1 MSEHQPKKSNKT
13 ESINIREILFKYL
26 HKWYWFLISLLAFVF
41 IAFFYL
47 QTTNNKYSVETS
59 ILLRS
64 NKSKG
69 LMGGGDQS
77 AIFESLGFASMG
89 NKQIDDEI
97 QVLRSK
103 EIMKNVILS
112 MEINTEYYKKKK
124 LRYVEL
130 YPSSPLK
137 LIVHPTISDT
147 MKQELH
153 MSVKHTARGFRIKY
167 KYGKIKDVI
176 QLKDLSKPFSTPIG
190 KLSLTQIGKLDKN
203 DVYRIIHY
211 PMQNI
216 VEKHTESI
224 KVMEVNKRANAIKIT
239 TDAANTAKAIDM
251 LNMLIEYYN
260 MDAVIDKN
268 LFASNTAKFIDDR
281 LSIIKEELYDAE
293 LEVEDYKKK
302 YNLTNIQTE
311 VELLLETN
319 VEYQKEI
326 ERIENQINIIE
337 FVVDHLNKGDQTTTI
352 PMNLGL
358 DSEVLAKMVYEYNET
373 VLMRMKLERTSLP
386 TNPSLKQANQQIDE
400 LRRSILESVASM
412 KQSLQITKNGLMKKD
427 ELFYSKIK
435 GVPTYERE
443 FTQIIRHQ
451 SLKNG
456 LYVFLMEKREENA
469 MTLASA
475 VPSAKILDQ
484 PNASILPVS
493 PKKMII
499 LGFALIFG
507 LAFPFFILHIYDIL
521 NNKIADK
528 RELLKLID
536 APYLG
541 SIMNVKDQE
550 KIQVREGVTT
560 PIVELFR
567 LMRTN
572 LQFMIGAKKS
582 PVILVTSSIGG
593 EGKSFI
599 SINLAMT
606 FALVHKKVVLVGLDI
621 RKPMLTEYLH
631 IAKNSG
637 VSMYLSDESYQ
648 LKDVLVPSGIHPSL
662 FVVPA
667 GPVPPNPGELLMS
680 ERLDQLFVE
689 LRKEFDIIIVDS
701 APIGK
706 VSDTYLLNRVV
717 DNTVYIS
724 RQEFTPRDVTELIN
738 DIYENK
744 KLNNIGVILNG
755 VSHSSSSGYGYGYG
769 YT

>member
-13 ESINIREILFKYL
+13 ESVNIREILFKYL
-26 HKWYWFLISLLAFVF
+26 HKWHWFVISVFAFVF

-69 LMGGGDQS
+69 MMGGGES

-89 NKQIDDEI
+89 SKQIDDEI

-103 EIMKNVILS
+103 EIMKSVILS
-112 MEINTEYYKKKK
+112 MEINTEYYKKSK
-124 LRYVEL
+124 LKYVEL

-137 LIVHPTISDT
+137 LVVDQSFTDT
-147 MKQELH
+147 LSKELH
-153 MSVKHTARGFRIKY
+153 MSVKHTARGFRVKY
-167 KYGKIKDVI
+167 KYGKIKETI
-176 QLKDLSKPFSTPIG
+176 QLKDLSKPFATKIG
-190 KLSLTQIGKLDKN
+190 NLNLTQIGKIEKN

-251 LNMLIEYYN
+251 LNRLIEFYN
-260 MDAVIDKN
+260 LDAVIDKN
-268 LFASNTAKFIDDR
+268 LFATNTGKFIDDR
-281 LSIIKEELYDAE
+281 LSIIKEELFDAE
-293 LEVEDYKKK
+293 LEVEEYKKK

-326 ERIENQINIIE
+326 EKIENQINIIE
-337 FVVDHLNKGDQTTTI
+337 FVVDHLKKGDQTTTI

-358 DSEVLAKMVYEYNET
+358 DSEVLAKMVYEYNEA

-412 KQSLQITKNGLMKKD
+412 KQSLQITKSGLMKKD

-451 SLKNG
+451 SLKNA

-493 PKKMII
+493 PKRMII
-499 LGFALIFG
+499 LGFAFIFG
-507 LAFPFFILHIYDIL
+507 LALPFFILHIYDLI

-567 LMRTN
+567 LIRTN
-572 LQFMIGAKKS
+572 LQFMVGAKKS

-599 SINLAMT
+599 AINLAMT

-621 RKPMLTEYLH
+621 RKPMLTEYMH

-637 VSMYLSDESYQ
+637 VSMYLADDSYK
-648 LKDVLVPSGIHPSL
+648 LSDVLLPSGIHPSL
-662 FVVPA
+662 YVVPA
-667 GPVPPNPGELLMS
+667 GTVPPNPGELLMS
-680 ERLDQLFVE
+680 ERLDSLFVE
-689 LRKEFDIIIVDS
+689 LKKEFDIIIVDS

-717 DNTVYIS
+717 DNTVYIT
-724 RQEFTPRDVTELIN
+724 RQEYTPRDVTELIN

-744 KLNNIGVILNG
+744 KLNNMGVILNG

-769 YT
+769 YS

>member
-26 HKWYWFLISLLAFVF
+26 RKWYWFAISLFAFVF

-69 LMGGGDQS
+69 LLGGDQS

-112 MEINTEYYKKKK
+112 MEINTEYYKKNR

-137 LIVHPTISDT
+137 LVVDPSITDT
-147 MKQELH
+147 LTQELH
-153 MSVKHTARGFRIKY
+153 MNVKYSSRGYRVKY
-167 KYGKIKDVI
+167 EYGKIKETI
-176 QLKDLSKPFSTPIG
+176 QLKDLSKPFATKIG
-190 KLSLTQIGKLDKN
+190 NLSLKQEGELHKN
-203 DVYRIIHY
+203 DVFRIIHY
-211 PMQNI
+211 PIQNI
-216 VEKHTESI
+216 VEKHAENI

-239 TDAANTAKAIDM
+239 TDAANTTKAIDM
-251 LNMLIEYYN
+251 LNKLIEFYN
-260 MDAVIDKN
+260 LDAVVDKN
-268 LFASNTAKFIDDR
+268 LFATNTGRFIDER
-281 LSIIKEELYDAE
+281 LDLIQKQLFESE
-293 LEVEDYKKK
+293 LEVEAYKRK
-302 YNLTNIQTE
+302 YNLTDIQTE

-326 ERIENQINIIE
+326 EKIENQINVIE
-337 FVVDHLNKGDQTTTI
+337 FIQEHLSKGDQSTTI

-358 DSEVLAKMVYEYNET
+358 ESEALAQMVYEYNEA
-373 VLMRMKLERTSLP
+373 VMMRIKLERTSLP
-386 TNPSLKQANQQIDE
+386 TNPSLQMSKQQIDA
-400 LRRSILESVASM
+400 LRASILESVASM
-412 KQSLQITKNGLMKKD
+412 KQSLQITRSGLKKKD
-427 ELFYSKIK
+427 ELYFSKIENI
-435 GVPTYERE
+435 PTYERE
-443 FTQIIRHQ
+443 FTEIVRQQ
-451 SLKNG
+451 KLKNA
-456 LYVFLMEKREENA
+456 LYMFLMEKREENA

-493 PKKMII
+493 PKRMII

-507 LAFPFFILHIYDIL
+507 LALPFFVLHIYDLI
-521 NNKIADK
+521 NNKITDK

-567 LMRTN
+567 LIRTN
-572 LQFMIGAKKS
+572 LQFMVGAKKS

-621 RKPMLTEYLH
+621 RKPMLTEYMH

-637 VSMYLSDESYQ
+637 VSMYLADESY
-648 LKDVLVPSGIHPSL
+648 KVSDVLLPSGIHPSL

-689 LRKEFDIIIVDS
+689 LKKEFDIIIVDS

-724 RQEFTPRDVTELIN
+724 RQEYTPRDVTELIN

-744 KLNNIGVILNG
+744 KLNNMGVVLNG
-755 VSHSSSSGYGYGYG
+755 VNHSSSSGYGYGYG
-769 YT
+769 YSL